1 MHEPLQVSYLLQ
13 FDAGQP
19 ASCLFELSLDPQPTT
34 EEPPAWAR
42 LDYKQCRNCPLKPS
56 EETWCPFASELARIL
71 APLAQHHSYDELKV
85 TIHWRGRVIEQRST
99 LQRVLGS
106 LIGFIGATCGCPRT
120 RTFLPLAFVHQPFSE
135 ADETLFRLVGAY
147 LIGQVL
153 RANRGLS
160 TDFMLSELPEL
171 YGHLRQV
178 NLGMANRLR
187 SLSDS
192 DHGVN
197 GVIVLD
203 MLAAQTQDLFAALE
217 ENFLPYYDAYLE

>member
-13 FDAGQP
+13 FDTGQP
-19 ASCLFELSLDPQPTT
+19 ASCLFELGIAPQPQA
-34 EEPPAWAR
+34 EEPPSWAR
-42 LDYKQCRNCPLKPS
+42 LDYKQCRNCPLKAS
-56 EETWCPFASELARIL
+56 EQTWCPFASEVARVL
-71 APLAQHHSYDELKV
+71 TPLVQHHSYDALTV

-106 LIGFIGATCGCPRT
+106 LIGFVGATCGCPRT
-120 RTFLPLAFVHQPFSE
+120 RPFLPLAFVHQPFSE
-135 ADETLFRLVGAY
+135 ADETLFRVVGAY

-203 MLAAQTQDLFAALE
+203 ILASQKQDLFEALE
-217 ENFLPYYDAYLE
+217 ANLLQYYGANLD